1 MKRFLFLF
9 FISTFSIAEN
19 EDVNVE
25 ITLNATDVNVDP
37 FESTNR
43 IVFEIS
49 DDLDTMIIRPVAE
62 IYRDV
67 TPRFIKNSVTNFF
80 YNLSEVDT
88 IINQLLQGKI
98 VLAGQDSLRFLINST
113 IGIVGFVDVAT
124 RVGFERHDED
134 FGQTLGYWGVPAGP
148 YVFLPLIGPSTIRDS
163 FSKPTSWFLSGN
175 LSVSDEEAKIFINL
189 LDAVETRE
197 RLLVAEKLIV
207 GDKYEF
213 VKSVYLQTRN
223 DLVFDGEVED
233 EFLTD
238 LELDL
243 FSTDPLLNQ

>member
-19 EDVNVE
+19 E
-25 ITLNATDVNVDP
+25 DVNVDP

-243 FSTDPLLNQ
+243 FSEDPLLNQ

>member
-9 FISTFSIAEN
+9 FISTFSIAEDD
-19 EDVNVE
+19 EV
-25 ITLNATDVNVDP
+25 TVDP
-37 FESTNR
+37 FISTNR

-49 DDLDTMIIRPVAE
+49 DDLDTMILRPVAE

-67 TPRFIKNSVTNFF
+67 TPRFIKNSISNFF

-88 IINQLLQGKI
+88 IVNQLLQGKI

-148 YVFLPLIGPSTIRDS
+148 YVFLPIIGPSTIRDS

-175 LSVSDEEAKIFINL
+175 LSVSDAEAKIFINL

-238 LELDL
+238 LELDF
-243 FSTDPLLNQ
+243 FSADPLLNQ

>member
-9 FISTFSIAEN
+9 FISTFSIAEDEDAN
-19 EDVNVE
+19 E
-25 ITLNATDVNVDP
+25 DP

-175 LSVSDEEAKIFINL
+175 LSVSDEEAKIIINL

-243 FSTDPLLNQ
+243 FLTDPLLNQ

>member
-9 FISTFSIAEN
+9 FISTFSIAED
-19 EDVNVE
+19 E
-25 ITLNATDVNVDP
+25 DVNVDP

-148 YVFLPLIGPSTIRDS
+148 YVFLPLIGPSTVRDS

-243 FSTDPLLNQ
+243 FAADPLLNQ

>member
-9 FISTFSIAEN
+9 FISTFSIAEDD
-19 EDVNVE
+19 DVS
-25 ITLNATDVNVDP
+25 ADP

-43 IVFEIS
+43 IVFVIS

-67 TPRFIKNSVTNFF
+67 TPRFIKNSITNFF

-243 FSTDPLLNQ
+243 FAADPLLNQ

>member
-19 EDVNVE
+19 E
-25 ITLNATDVNVDP
+25 DVNVDP

-113 IGIVGFVDVAT
+113 IGIVGFVDEAT

-134 FGQTLGYWGVPAGP
+134 FGQTVGYWGVPAGP

-243 FSTDPLLNQ
+243 FSADPLLNQ

>member
-1 MKRFLFLF
+1 MTSF
-9 FISTFSIAEN
+9 FISTFSIS
-19 EDVNVE
+19 EDE
-25 ITLNATDVNVDP
+25 DVNVDP

-197 RLLVAEKLIV
+197 RLLIAEKLIV

>member
-9 FISTFSIAEN
+9 FISTFSIAED
-19 EDVNVE
+19 E
-25 ITLNATDVNVDP
+25 DVNVDP

-98 VLAGQDSLRFLINST
+98 VIAGQDSLRFLINST

-243 FSTDPLLNQ
+243 FSADPLLNQ

>member
-9 FISTFSIAEN
+9 FISTFSIAEDD
-19 EDVNVE
+19 EV
-25 ITLNATDVNVDP
+25 TVDP
-37 FESTNR
+37 FISTNR

-49 DDLDTMIIRPVAE
+49 DDLDTMILRPVAE

-67 TPRFIKNSVTNFF
+67 TPRFIKNSISNFF

-88 IINQLLQGKI
+88 IVNQLLQGKI

-189 LDAVETRE
+189 IDAVETRE

-238 LELDL
+238 LELDF
-243 FSTDPLLNQ
+243 FSADPLLNQ

>member
-19 EDVNVE
+19 E
-25 ITLNATDVNVDP
+25 DVNVDP

-223 DLVFDGEVED
+223 DLVFDGDVED

-243 FSTDPLLNQ
+243 FSADPLLNQ

>member
-9 FISTFSIAEN
+9 FISTFLIAEDD
-19 EDVNVE
+19 DV
-25 ITLNATDVNVDP
+25 TSDP

-67 TPRFIKNSVTNFF
+67 TPRFIKNSITNFF

-148 YVFLPLIGPSTIRDS
+148 YVFLPVIGPSTIRDS

-243 FSTDPLLNQ
+243 FLADPLLNQ

>member
-9 FISTFSIAEN
+9 FISTFSIAED
-19 EDVNVE
+19 EDV
-25 ITLNATDVNVDP
+25 DVDP

-243 FSTDPLLNQ
+243 FSADPLLNQ

>member
-9 FISTFSIAEN
+9 FISTFSIAED
-19 EDVNVE
+19 E
-25 ITLNATDVNVDP
+25 DVNVDP

>member
-1 MKRFLFLF
+1 MR
-9 FISTFSIAEN
+9 E
-19 EDVNVE
+19 E
-25 ITLNATDVNVDP
+25 
-37 FESTNR
+37 NR

-175 LSVSDEEAKIFINL
+175 LSVSDEEAKIIINL

-243 FSTDPLLNQ
+243 FSADLLLNQ

>member
-19 EDVNVE
+19 E
-25 ITLNATDVNVDP
+25 DVNVDP

-124 RVGFERHDED
+124 RVGYERHDED

-243 FSTDPLLNQ
+243 FSADPLLNQ

>member
-19 EDVNVE
+19 E
-25 ITLNATDVNVDP
+25 DVNVDP

-113 IGIVGFVDVAT
+113 IGIVGLVDVAT

-243 FSTDPLLNQ
+243 FAADPLLNQ

>member
-19 EDVNVE
+19 EDVN
-25 ITLNATDVNVDP
+25 IDP

-243 FSTDPLLNQ
+243 FSADPLLNQ

>member
-9 FISTFSIAEN
+9 FISTFSIAED
-19 EDVNVE
+19 E
-25 ITLNATDVNVDP
+25 DVNVDP

-175 LSVSDEEAKIFINL
+175 LSVSDDEAKIFINL

-243 FSTDPLLNQ
+243 FSADPLLNQ

>member
-19 EDVNVE
+19 E
-25 ITLNATDVNVDP
+25 DVNVDP

-243 FSTDPLLNQ
+243 FLADPLLNQ

>member
-9 FISTFSIAEN
+9 FISTFSIAEDEDAN
-19 EDVNVE
+19 E
-25 ITLNATDVNVDP
+25 DP

-113 IGIVGFVDVAT
+113 IGIVGFVDVAS

-175 LSVSDEEAKIFINL
+175 LSVSDEEAKIIINL

-243 FSTDPLLNQ
+243 FSADPLLNQ

>member
-9 FISTFSIAEN
+9 FISTFSIAEDD
-19 EDVNVE
+19 DV
-25 ITLNATDVNVDP
+25 TADP

-43 IVFEIS
+43 IVFVIS

-67 TPRFIKNSVTNFF
+67 TPRFIKNSITNFF

-113 IGIVGFVDVAT
+113 IGIVGFVDVAS

-148 YVFLPLIGPSTIRDS
+148 YVFLPVIGPSTIRDS

-243 FSTDPLLNQ
+243 FLTDPLLNQ

>member
-9 FISTFSIAEN
+9 FISTFSIAED
-19 EDVNVE
+19 E
-25 ITLNATDVNVDP
+25 DVNVDP

-175 LSVSDEEAKIFINL
+175 LSVSDEEAKIIINL

>member
-19 EDVNVE
+19 E
-25 ITLNATDVNVDP
+25 DVNVDP

-88 IINQLLQGKI
+88 IVNQLLQGKI

-243 FSTDPLLNQ
+243 FSADPLLNQ

>member
-9 FISTFSIAEN
+9 FISTFSIAED
-19 EDVNVE
+19 EDVN
-25 ITLNATDVNVDP
+25 IDP

-49 DDLDTMIIRPVAE
+49 DDLDTMILRPVAE

-88 IINQLLQGKI
+88 IVNQLLQGKI

-175 LSVSDEEAKIFINL
+175 FSVSDEEAKIFINL

-243 FSTDPLLNQ
+243 FSADLLLNQ

>member
-9 FISTFSIAEN
+9 FISTFSIAEDA
-19 EDVNVE
+19 E
-25 ITLNATDVNVDP
+25 TAVDP

-43 IVFEIS
+43 IIFQIS
-49 DDLDTMIIRPVAE
+49 DDLDTVVLKPVAE
-62 IYRDV
+62 IYRDT
-67 TPRFIKNSVTNFF
+67 TPKFVKNSLTNFF

-88 IINQLLQGKI
+88 IVNQLLQGKI
-98 VLAGQDSLRFLINST
+98 VLAGQDTLRFLINST
-113 IGIVGFVDVAT
+113 IGIGGFFDVAT
-124 RVGFERHDED
+124 KVGLERHDED
-134 FGQTLGYWGVPAGP
+134 FGQTLGYWGVPSGP
-148 YVFLPLIGPSTIRDS
+148 YVFLPVIGPSTVRDS

-175 LSVSDEEAKIFINL
+175 LSVSDDEAKIIINL

-243 FSTDPLLNQ
+243 FSEDPLSN

>member
-9 FISTFSIAEN
+9 FISTFSIAEDEDAN
-19 EDVNVE
+19 E
-25 ITLNATDVNVDP
+25 DP

-148 YVFLPLIGPSTIRDS
+148 YVLLPLIGPSTIRDS

-243 FSTDPLLNQ
+243 FLTDPLLNQ

>member
-9 FISTFSIAEN
+9 FISTFSIAEDEDAN
-19 EDVNVE
+19 E
-25 ITLNATDVNVDP
+25 DP

-148 YVFLPLIGPSTIRDS
+148 YVLLPLIGPSTIRDS

-243 FSTDPLLNQ
+243 FSADLLLNQ

>member
-9 FISTFSIAEN
+9 FISTFSIAEDD
-19 EDVNVE
+19 EVT
-25 ITLNATDVNVDP
+25 IDP

-49 DDLDTMIIRPVAE
+49 DDLDTIILRPVAE

-67 TPRFIKNSVTNFF
+67 TPRFIKNSISNFF

-88 IINQLLQGKI
+88 IVNQLLQGKI
-98 VLAGQDSLRFLINST
+98 VLAGQDSLRFMINST
-113 IGIVGFVDVAT
+113 IGIIGFVDVAT

-148 YVFLPLIGPSTIRDS
+148 YVFLPVIGPSTIRDS

-213 VKSVYLQTRN
+213 VKSVYIQTRK
-223 DLVFDGEVED
+223 DLVFDGDVED

-243 FSTDPLLNQ
+243 FSADPLLNQ

>member
-19 EDVNVE
+19 E
-25 ITLNATDVNVDP
+25 DVNVDP

-113 IGIVGFVDVAT
+113 IGIVGFVDVAS

-134 FGQTLGYWGVPAGP
+134 FGQTLGYWGVPTGP

-175 LSVSDEEAKIFINL
+175 LSVSDEEAKIIINL

-243 FSTDPLLNQ
+243 FSADPLLNQ

>member
-9 FISTFSIAEN
+9 FISTFSIAED
-19 EDVNVE
+19 E
-25 ITLNATDVNVDP
+25 DVNVDP

-49 DDLDTMIIRPVAE
+49 DDLDTMILRPVAE

-88 IINQLLQGKI
+88 VVNQLLQGKI

-134 FGQTLGYWGVPAGP
+134 FGQTLGYWGAPAGP

-175 LSVSDEEAKIFINL
+175 FSVSDEEAKIFINL

-243 FSTDPLLNQ
+243 FSADPLLNQ

>member
-19 EDVNVE
+19 E
-25 ITLNATDVNVDP
+25 DVNVDP

-113 IGIVGFVDVAT
+113 IGIVGFIDVAS
-124 RVGFERHDED
+124 RVRFERHDED

-243 FSTDPLLNQ
+243 FSADPLLNQ

>member
-19 EDVNVE
+19 EDVN
-25 ITLNATDVNVDP
+25 IDP

-49 DDLDTMIIRPVAE
+49 DDLDTMILRPVAE

-175 LSVSDEEAKIFINL
+175 LSVSDEEAKIIINL

-243 FSTDPLLNQ
+243 FSADLLLNQ

>member
-9 FISTFSIAEN
+9 FISTFSLAEDD
-19 EDVNVE
+19 E
-25 ITLNATDVNVDP
+25 TTVDP

-67 TPRFIKNSVTNFF
+67 TPRFIKNSITNFF

-88 IINQLLQGKI
+88 IVNQLLQGKI

-124 RVGFERHDED
+124 RIGFERHDED
-134 FGQTLGYWGVPAGP
+134 FGQTLGYWGVPTGP
-148 YVFLPLIGPSTIRDS
+148 YVFLPVIGPSTIRDS

-175 LSVSDEEAKIFINL
+175 LSVSDEEAKIFLNL

-243 FSTDPLLNQ
+243 FSGDPLLN

>member
-9 FISTFSIAEN
+9 FISTFSIAED
-19 EDVNVE
+19 EDVN
-25 ITLNATDVNVDP
+25 IDP

-243 FSTDPLLNQ
+243 FSADPLLNQ

>member
-1 MKRFLFLF
+1 
-9 FISTFSIAEN
+9 
-19 EDVNVE
+19 
-25 ITLNATDVNVDP
+25 
-37 FESTNR
+37 
-43 IVFEIS
+43 
-49 DDLDTMIIRPVAE
+49 MIIRPVAE

-148 YVFLPLIGPSTIRDS
+148 YVFLPLIGHSTIRDS

-243 FSTDPLLNQ
+243 FSADPLLNQ

>member
-9 FISTFSIAEN
+9 FISTFSIAED
-19 EDVNVE
+19 EDVNE
-25 ITLNATDVNVDP
+25 DP

-243 FSTDPLLNQ
+243 FSADPLLNQ

>member
-9 FISTFSIAEN
+9 FISTFSIAEDD
-19 EDVNVE
+19 EV
-25 ITLNATDVNVDP
+25 TVDP
-37 FESTNR
+37 FISTNR
-43 IVFEIS
+43 IVFEVS
-49 DDLDTMIIRPVAE
+49 DDLDTMILRPVAE

-67 TPRFIKNSVTNFF
+67 TPRFIKNSISNFF

-88 IINQLLQGKI
+88 IVNQLLQGKI

-148 YVFLPLIGPSTIRDS
+148 YVFLPVIGPSTIRDS
-163 FSKPTSWFLSGN
+163 LSKPTSWFLSGN

-189 LDAVETRE
+189 IDAVETRE

-238 LELDL
+238 LELDF
-243 FSTDPLLNQ
+243 FSADPLLNQ

>member
-19 EDVNVE
+19 E
-25 ITLNATDVNVDP
+25 DVNVDP

-62 IYRDV
+62 IYSDV

-148 YVFLPLIGPSTIRDS
+148 YVFLPLIGPSTVRDS

-243 FSTDPLLNQ
+243 FSADLLLNQ

>member
-9 FISTFSIAEN
+9 FISTFSIAQDE
-19 EDVNVE
+19 
-25 ITLNATDVNVDP
+25 DVNVDP